1 MGSLN
6 LKLNSSTCSSLLLW
20 SAALLWPLP
29 SPRLRLMLMPSMV
42 LTAMVLVD
50 SMEDMDTLVLAM
62 PDTDMLLLMPMVLTM
77 ERGLLTL
84 SPRLMPTM
92 VLTVLATAMVV
103 SMEDMESVPMVP
115 TPMPMVLTTARGQL
129 MLSPRMMLMLSM
141 VLMVLAMAMV
151 DTVLAML
158 DMPVLAMLDTP
169 LPMPMV
175 LTMARGLPMLSPRLM
190 PTMVPMVLV
199 MAMVDFMEDMES
211 VPMVPT
217 PMPMVSMESKI
228 TIPSTNRVAHQVQ
241 TEAQKQTFEI
251 NLTFSTIS

>member
-50 SMEDMDTLVLAM
+50 FMEDMDTLVLVL

-77 ERGLLTL
+77 ERGLLML
-84 SPRLMPTM
+84 SLRLMPTM
-92 VLTVLATAMVV
+92 VLMVLDTAMVV

-115 TPMPMVLTTARGQL
+115 TPMPMV
-129 MLSPRMMLMLSM
+129 P
-141 VLMVLAMAMV
+141 
-151 DTVLAML
+151 
-158 DMPVLAMLDTP
+158 
-169 LPMPMV
+169 
-175 LTMARGLPMLSPRLM
+175 TMARGLLMLSPRLM

-217 PMPMVSMESKI
+217 PMPMVSMESKM
-228 TIPSTNRVAHQVQ
+228 TISSTNRVAHQVQ
-241 TEAQKQTFEI
+241 TEAQKQTFEN

>member
-50 SMEDMDTLVLAM
+50 FMEDMDTLVLAM

-77 ERGLLTL
+77 ERDLLML

-92 VLTVLATAMVV
+92 VLTPM
-103 SMEDMESVPMVP
+103 PMVP
-115 TPMPMVLTTARGQL
+115 TMARGPL
-129 MLSPRMMLMLSM
+129 MLSPRLMLMLSM

-151 DTVLAML
+151 DMA
-158 DMPVLAMLDTP
+158 
-169 LPMPMV
+169 LPTPMV
-175 LTMARGLPMLSPRLM
+175 LTMARGLLMLSPRLM

-217 PMPMVSMESKI
+217 PMPMVSMESKM

-241 TEAQKQTFEI
+241 TEAQKQTFET

>member
-50 SMEDMDTLVLAM
+50 FMEDMDTLVLAL
-62 PDTDMLLLMPMVLTM
+62 PDMDMLLRMPTVLTM
-77 ERGLLTL
+77 ERGLL
-84 SPRLMPTM
+84 
-92 VLTVLATAMVV
+92 
-103 SMEDMESVPMVP
+103 
-115 TPMPMVLTTARGQL
+115 
-129 MLSPRMMLMLSM
+129 MLSPRLMLSM

-151 DTVLAML
+151 DMVLAML
-158 DMPVLAMLDTP
+158 DMPVLAMLDMP

-175 LTMARGLPMLSPRLM
+175 LTMARGLLMLSPRLM

-217 PMPMVSMESKI
+217 PMPMVSMESKM

-241 TEAQKQTFEI
+241 TEAQKQTFET

>member
-1 MGSLN
+1 MGNAEYMGSLN

-50 SMEDMDTLVLAM
+50 FMEDMDTLVLAM

-84 SPRLMPTM
+84 SLRLMPTM
-92 VLTVLATAMVV
+92 VLMVLATAMVV

-115 TPMPMVLTTARGQL
+115 TPMPMVLTTARGPL
-129 MLSPRMMLMLSM
+129 MLSPRLMLMLSM
-141 VLMVLAMAMV
+141 VHMVLAMAMV
-151 DTVLAML
+151 DMVLAML
-158 DMPVLAMLDTP
+158 DMP

-175 LTMARGLPMLSPRLM
+175 LTMARGPLMLSPRLM

-217 PMPMVSMESKI
+217 PMPMVSMESKM

-241 TEAQKQTFEI
+241 TEAQKQTFEN

>member
-50 SMEDMDTLVLAM
+50 FMEDMDTLVLAM

-84 SPRLMPTM
+84 SLRLMPTM

-129 MLSPRMMLMLSM
+129 MLSPRL
-141 VLMVLAMAMV
+141 
-151 DTVLAML
+151 
-158 DMPVLAMLDTP
+158 
-169 LPMPMV
+169 
-175 LTMARGLPMLSPRLM
+175 RLM

-199 MAMVDFMEDMES
+199 MAMVEFMEDMES

-217 PMPMVSMESKI
+217 PMPMVSMESKM

-241 TEAQKQTFEI
+241 TEAQKQTFET

>member
-1 MGSLN
+1 MGNAEYMGSLN

-50 SMEDMDTLVLAM
+50 FMEDMVTLVLVM

-77 ERGLLTL
+77 ERG
-84 SPRLMPTM
+84 P
-92 VLTVLATAMVV
+92 
-103 SMEDMESVPMVP
+103 
-115 TPMPMVLTTARGQL
+115 L
-129 MLSPRMMLMLSM
+129 MLSPRLMLMLSM

-158 DMPVLAMLDTP
+158 DTP
-169 LPMPMV
+169 LPTPMV

-217 PMPMVSMESKI
+217 PMPMVSMESKM
-228 TIPSTNRVAHQVQ
+228 
-241 TEAQKQTFEI
+241 
-251 NLTFSTIS
+251 TIS

>member
-6 LKLNSSTCSSLLLW
+6 LQLNSSTCSSLLLW

-50 SMEDMDTLVLAM
+50 FMEDMDTLVLAM

-84 SPRLMPTM
+84 SLRLMPTM

-115 TPMPMVLTTARGQL
+115 TPMPMV
-129 MLSPRMMLMLSM
+129 P
-141 VLMVLAMAMV
+141 
-151 DTVLAML
+151 
-158 DMPVLAMLDTP
+158 
-169 LPMPMV
+169 
-175 LTMARGLPMLSPRLM
+175 TMARGLPMLSPRLM

-217 PMPMVSMESKI
+217 PMPMVSMESKM
-228 TIPSTNRVAHQVQ
+228 TISSTNRVAHQVQ
-241 TEAQKQTFEI
+241 TEAQKQTFEN

>member
-1 MGSLN
+1 MGINAEYMGSLN

-29 SPRLRLMLMPSMV
+29 SPRPRLMLMPSMV

-50 SMEDMDTLVLAM
+50 FMEDMDTLVLAL

-77 ERGLLTL
+77 ERGLLML

-92 VLTVLATAMVV
+92 VLTVLDTAMVV

-115 TPMPMVLTTARGQL
+115 TPMPMV
-129 MLSPRMMLMLSM
+129 P
-141 VLMVLAMAMV
+141 
-151 DTVLAML
+151 
-158 DMPVLAMLDTP
+158 
-169 LPMPMV
+169 
-175 LTMARGLPMLSPRLM
+175 TMARGPLMLSPRLM
-190 PTMVPMVLV
+190 PTMALMVLV

-217 PMPMVSMESKI
+217 PMPMVSMESKM

-241 TEAQKQTFEI
+241 TEAQKQTFET

>member
-1 MGSLN
+1 MGNAEYMGSLN

-50 SMEDMDTLVLAM
+50 FMEDMDTLVLAM
-62 PDTDMLLLMPMVLTM
+62 LDTDMLLLMPMVLTM
-77 ERGLLTL
+77 ERGLLML
-84 SPRLMPTM
+84 SLRLMPTM

-115 TPMPMVLTTARGQL
+115 TPMPMV
-129 MLSPRMMLMLSM
+129 P
-141 VLMVLAMAMV
+141 
-151 DTVLAML
+151 
-158 DMPVLAMLDTP
+158 
-169 LPMPMV
+169 
-175 LTMARGLPMLSPRLM
+175 TMARGPLMLSPRLM

-217 PMPMVSMESKI
+217 PMPMVSMESKM
-228 TIPSTNRVAHQVQ
+228 TISSTNRVAHQVQ
-241 TEAQKQTFEI
+241 TEAQKQTFEN

>member
-50 SMEDMDTLVLAM
+50 FMEDMDTPVLAL

-77 ERGLLTL
+77 ERGLLML

-92 VLTVLATAMVV
+92 VLTVLDTAMVV

-115 TPMPMVLTTARGQL
+115 TPMPMVPTMARGPL
-129 MLSPRMMLMLSM
+129 MLSPRLMLMLSM

-151 DTVLAML
+151 D
-158 DMPVLAMLDTP
+158 
-169 LPMPMV
+169 MV
-175 LTMARGLPMLSPRLM
+175 L
-190 PTMVPMVLV
+190 
-199 MAMVDFMEDMES
+199 AMVDFMEDMES

-217 PMPMVSMESKI
+217 PTPMVSMESKM

-241 TEAQKQTFEI
+241 TEAQKQTFET

>member
-50 SMEDMDTLVLAM
+50 FMEEMDTLVLAM

-84 SPRLMPTM
+84 SLRLMPTM

-115 TPMPMVLTTARGQL
+115 TPMPMVPTMARGPL
-129 MLSPRMMLMLSM
+129 MLSPRLMLMLSM
-141 VLMVLAMAMV
+141 VL
-151 DTVLAML
+151 
-158 DMPVLAMLDTP
+158 
-169 LPMPMV
+169 MV

-211 VPMVPT
+211 VPMV
-217 PMPMVSMESKI
+217 SMESKM
-228 TIPSTNRVAHQVQ
+228 TISSTNRVAHQVQ
-241 TEAQKQTFEI
+241 TEAQKQTFE
-251 NLTFSTIS
+251 NN

>member
-29 SPRLRLMLMPSMV
+29 SPRLRLMLTPSMV

-50 SMEDMDTLVLAM
+50 FIEDMDTLVLAM

-115 TPMPMVLTTARGQL
+115 TPMPMVPTMARGPL
-129 MLSPRMMLMLSM
+129 MLSPRLMLMLSM
-141 VLMVLAMAMV
+141 VLMVLAMA
-151 DTVLAML
+151 

-169 LPMPMV
+169 LPTPMV

-217 PMPMVSMESKI
+217 PMPMVSMESKM
-228 TIPSTNRVAHQVQ
+228 TISSTNRVAHQVQ
-241 TEAQKQTFEI
+241 TEAQKQTFET

>member
-50 SMEDMDTLVLAM
+50 FMEDMDTLVLAL
-62 PDTDMLLLMPMVLTM
+62 PDMDMLLLMPMVLTM
-77 ERGLLTL
+77 ERGLLML

-92 VLTVLATAMVV
+92 VLTVLDTAMVV

-115 TPMPMVLTTARGQL
+115 TPMPMVPTTARGPL
-129 MLSPRMMLMLSM
+129 MLSPRLMLMLSM
-141 VLMVLAMAMV
+141 VLMVLA
-151 DTVLAML
+151 LAML
-158 DMPVLAMLDTP
+158 DMP

-175 LTMARGLPMLSPRLM
+175 LTMARGLLMLSTRLM

-217 PMPMVSMESKI
+217 PMPMVSMESKM

-241 TEAQKQTFEI
+241 TEAQKQTFET
-251 NLTFSTIS
+251 NLTFR

>member
-50 SMEDMDTLVLAM
+50 FMEEMDTLVLAM

-84 SPRLMPTM
+84 SLRLMPTM

-115 TPMPMVLTTARGQL
+115 TPMPMVPTMARGPL
-129 MLSPRMMLMLSM
+129 MLSPRLMLMLSM
-141 VLMVLAMAMV
+141 VLMVLAM
-151 DTVLAML
+151 
-158 DMPVLAMLDTP
+158 LDTP
-169 LPMPMV
+169 LPTPMV

-199 MAMVDFMEDMES
+199 M
-211 VPMVPT
+211 PMVPT
-217 PMPMVSMESKI
+217 PMPMVSMESKMAI
-228 TIPSTNRVAHQVQ
+228 SSTNRVAHQVQ
-241 TEAQKQTFEI
+241 TEAQKQTFEN

>member
-1 MGSLN
+1 MGINAEYMGSLN
-6 LKLNSSTCSSLLLW
+6 FKLNSSTCSSLLLW

-50 SMEDMDTLVLAM
+50 FMEDMDTLVLAM
-62 PDTDMLLLMPMVLTM
+62 PDMDMLLLMPMVLTM

-84 SPRLMPTM
+84 SLRLMPTM

-129 MLSPRMMLMLSM
+129 MLSPRPMLMLSM

-151 DTVLAML
+151 DT
-158 DMPVLAMLDTP
+158 P

-175 LTMARGLPMLSPRLM
+175 LIMARGLPMLSPRLM

-199 MAMVDFMEDMES
+199 MAMVDFMEDTES

-217 PMPMVSMESKI
+217 PMPMVSMESKM

-241 TEAQKQTFEI
+241 TEAQKQTFEN

>member
-50 SMEDMDTLVLAM
+50 FMEDMDTLVLAM

-84 SPRLMPTM
+84 SLRLMPTM

-115 TPMPMVLTTARGQL
+115 TPMPMVPTMARGQL
-129 MLSPRMMLMLSM
+129 MLSPRLMLMLS
-141 VLMVLAMAMV
+141 MVLAMAMV

-169 LPMPMV
+169 P
-175 LTMARGLPMLSPRLM
+175 
-190 PTMVPMVLV
+190 
-199 MAMVDFMEDMES
+199 
-211 VPMVPT
+211 
-217 PMPMVSMESKI
+217 PMPMVSMESKM

-241 TEAQKQTFEI
+241 TEAQKQTF
-251 NLTFSTIS
+251 

>member
-42 LTAMVLVD
+42 FTAMVLVD
-50 SMEDMDTLVLAM
+50 FMEDMDTLVLAM

-84 SPRLMPTM
+84 SLRLMPTM
-92 VLTVLATAMVV
+92 VLTVLA
-103 SMEDMESVPMVP
+103 
-115 TPMPMVLTTARGQL
+115 
-129 MLSPRMMLMLSM
+129 
-141 VLMVLAMAMV
+141 MAMV
-151 DTVLAML
+151 DSVLAML

-199 MAMVDFMEDMES
+199 MAMVDFMEDMGS
-211 VPMVPT
+211 VPM
-217 PMPMVSMESKI
+217 
-228 TIPSTNRVAHQVQ
+228 
-241 TEAQKQTFEI
+241 
-251 NLTFSTIS
+251 

>member
-29 SPRLRLMLMPSMV
+29 SPRPRLMLMPSMV

-50 SMEDMDTLVLAM
+50 FMEDMDTLVLAM
-62 PDTDMLLLMPMVLTM
+62 PDMDMLLLMPMVLTM

-84 SPRLMPTM
+84 SLRLMPTM
-92 VLTVLATAMVV
+92 VLTVLDTAMVV

-115 TPMPMVLTTARGQL
+115 TPMPMVPTMARGPL
-129 MLSPRMMLMLSM
+129 MLSPRLMLMLSM

-158 DMPVLAMLDTP
+158 DMP

-175 LTMARGLPMLSPRLM
+175 LTMARGLLMLSPRLM

-217 PMPMVSMESKI
+217 PMPMVSMESKM

-241 TEAQKQTFEI
+241 TEAQKQTFET

>member
-50 SMEDMDTLVLAM
+50 FMEDMDTLVLAL

-77 ERGLLTL
+77 ERGLLML

-115 TPMPMVLTTARGQL
+115 TPMPMVLTTARG
-129 MLSPRMMLMLSM
+129 
-141 VLMVLAMAMV
+141 
-151 DTVLAML
+151 
-158 DMPVLAMLDTP
+158 P
-169 LPMPMV
+169 L
-175 LTMARGLPMLSPRLM
+175 MLSPRLM
-190 PTMVPMVLV
+190 PTMALMVLAMLV
-199 MAMVDFMEDMES
+199 LDTAMVVSMEDMES
-211 VPMVPT
+211 VPMAPT
-217 PMPMVSMESKI
+217 PMLMVSTESRLLSVLILIVLSYCEPK
-228 TIPSTNRVAHQVQ
+228 
-241 TEAQKQTFEI
+241 AQK
-251 NLTFSTIS
+251 

>member
-29 SPRLRLMLMPSMV
+29 SLRLRLMLMPSMV

-50 SMEDMDTLVLAM
+50 FMEDMDTLVLAM

-77 ERGLLTL
+77 ERGLLML

-92 VLTVLATAMVV
+92 VLTVLDTAMVV

-115 TPMPMVLTTARGQL
+115 TPMPMVPTMARGLL
-129 MLSPRMMLMLSM
+129 MLSRRLMLMLSM

-158 DMPVLAMLDTP
+158 DMP

-175 LTMARGLPMLSPRLM
+175 LTMARGLL
-190 PTMVPMVLV
+190 
-199 MAMVDFMEDMES
+199 
-211 VPMVPT
+211 
-217 PMPMVSMESKI
+217 MPMVSMESK
-228 TIPSTNRVAHQVQ
+228 
-241 TEAQKQTFEI
+241 
-251 NLTFSTIS
+251 

>member
-1 MGSLN
+1 MGINAEYMGSLN
-6 LKLNSSTCSSLLLW
+6 FKLNSSTCSSLLLW

-50 SMEDMDTLVLAM
+50 FMEDMDTLVLAM
-62 PDTDMLLLMPMVLTM
+62 PDMDMLLLMPMVLTM

-84 SPRLMPTM
+84 SLRLMPTM

-115 TPMPMVLTTARGQL
+115 TPMPMVLTTARGPL
-129 MLSPRMMLMLSM
+129 MLSPRLMLMLS
-141 VLMVLAMAMV
+141 MVLAMAMV
-151 DTVLAML
+151 DMVLAM
-158 DMPVLAMLDTP
+158 V
-169 LPMPMV
+169 V
-175 LTMARGLPMLSPRLM
+175 TMARGPPMLSPRLM

-217 PMPMVSMESKI
+217 PMPMVSMESKM
-228 TIPSTNRVAHQVQ
+228 TIPSTNRV
-241 TEAQKQTFEI
+241 
-251 NLTFSTIS
+251 

>member
-1 MGSLN
+1 
-6 LKLNSSTCSSLLLW
+6 
-20 SAALLWPLP
+20 
-29 SPRLRLMLMPSMV
+29 MLMPSMV

-50 SMEDMDTLVLAM
+50 FMEDMDTLVLAM

-77 ERGLLTL
+77 ERGLLSL
-84 SPRLMPTM
+84 RLMPTM

-103 SMEDMESVPMVP
+103 SMEDMESMPMVP
-115 TPMPMVLTTARGQL
+115 T
-129 MLSPRMMLMLSM
+129 
-141 VLMVLAMAMV
+141 
-151 DTVLAML
+151 
-158 DMPVLAMLDTP
+158 
-169 LPMPMV
+169 PMPMV

-217 PMPMVSMESKI
+217 PMPMVSMESKM

-241 TEAQKQTFEI
+241 TEA
-251 NLTFSTIS
+251 

>member
-50 SMEDMDTLVLAM
+50 FMEDMDTLVLAM

-84 SPRLMPTM
+84 SLRLMPTM

-115 TPMPMVLTTARGQL
+115 TPMPMVPTTARGQL
-129 MLSPRMMLMLSM
+129 MLSPRLMLMLSM

-151 DTVLAML
+151 
-158 DMPVLAMLDTP
+158 DTP

-217 PMPMVSMESKI
+217 PMPMVSMESKM

-241 TEAQKQTFEI
+241 TEAQKQT
-251 NLTFSTIS
+251 

>member
-50 SMEDMDTLVLAM
+50 FMEDMDTLVLAL

-77 ERGLLTL
+77 ERGLLML
-84 SPRLMPTM
+84 SPRLMP
-92 VLTVLATAMVV
+92 
-103 SMEDMESVPMVP
+103 
-115 TPMPMVLTTARGQL
+115 
-129 MLSPRMMLMLSM
+129 
-141 VLMVLAMAMV
+141 AMV

-158 DMPVLAMLDTP
+158 DMPVLAMLDMP

-175 LTMARGLPMLSPRLM
+175 LTMARGLLMLSPRLM

-217 PMPMVSMESKI
+217 PMPMVSMESKM

-241 TEAQKQTFEI
+241 TEAQKQTFET

>member
-50 SMEDMDTLVLAM
+50 FMEDMDTLVLAM

-84 SPRLMPTM
+84 SLRLMPTM

-115 TPMPMVLTTARGQL
+115 TPMPMV
-129 MLSPRMMLMLSM
+129 
-141 VLMVLAMAMV
+141 
-151 DTVLAML
+151 
-158 DMPVLAMLDTP
+158 
-169 LPMPMV
+169 
-175 LTMARGLPMLSPRLM
+175 

-217 PMPMVSMESKI
+217 PMPMVSMESKM

-241 TEAQKQTFEI
+241 TEAQKQTFEN